1 MVQTIIG
8 VLVLL
13 VGGYFLFA
21 GIHHTM
27 RESAQE
33 HKGFLGRFGLLMVGV
48 LVTLVGVAL
57 VVPAQNAEPEPGQ
70 GALLLNLESS
80 PL

>member
-1 MVQTIIG
+1 MVQTVVG

-13 VGGYFLFA
+13 TGGYFLWV
-21 GIHHTM
+21 GIRRTM
-27 RESAQE
+27 REGAQE
-33 HKGFLGRFGLLMVGV
+33 HKGFLGRFGLLMVGI

-70 GALLLNLESS
+70 GAARLSLES
-80 PL
+80 LL